1 LKRKVKVEFQDEE
14 GTKYTLALEGKPSK
28 ETIFKFVEFLQ
39 LMDAPI
45 EEDYT
50 REPDSKTLFGKL
62 YALIE
67 ESFPA
72 GDFSSSDLAKEYEE
86 HFSEPLRLSTVATY
100 LGRMTDKGYLKR
112 QKFGNSWVYR
122 RIHLPTKQVLLS

>member
-1 LKRKVKVEFQDEE
+1 MKRKVKVEFQDEE

-39 LMDAPI
+39 LMDAPL
-45 EEDYT
+45 EGDYNQ
-50 REPDSKTLFGKL
+50 EPDSKTLFGKL
-62 YALIE
+62 HVLIE
-67 ESFPA
+67 GSFPA

-86 HFSEPLRLSTVATY
+86 RFGEPLRLSTIATY

-122 RIHLPTKQVLLS
+122 KVHLPTNQVFSR